1 MSLVINTNIAAR
13 VAQQNL
19 AQTSSQLKVSVQ
31 RLSSGFRVNSAADDA
46 AGLGRTDQLRS
57 HSRMIQ
63 VSIRNINDGVSA
75 LEVADKAAGQ
85 ITDIVSRMGELAASA
100 AQGTLNA
107 AGRSYYSDEYNK
119 LIQEIDRIAQTTEF
133 GGYKVLNGTTEALTM
148 YVGFKNSA
156 NDQLPVSLYPL
167 FAGGW
172 PGSPDTSQEMV
183 SAETVPDPADAVS
196 AGGWFQ
202 FTVGGGPV
210 NSVFLGVGATL
221 NNLVSDVNSL
231 GAGVTASV
239 EGVPGDYSVKLVSD
253 TPGTGNDIVITQND
267 TVFQNFGQ
275 TAAQDAVAAGGLGL
289 DANALT
295 SAAGALG
302 ALDAISAA
310 LKVINDARA
319 VYGASTNRLT
329 AALSNLQVTYLN
341 FQAAESRIRD
351 ADFSFETAQY
361 TRNQVMVQAGTSVL
375 AQANSLP
382 KNVLTLLS

>member
-1 MSLVINTNIAAR
+1 
-13 VAQQNL
+13 
-19 AQTSSQLKVSVQ
+19 
-31 RLSSGFRVNSAADDA
+31 
-46 AGLGRTDQLRS
+46 
-57 HSRMIQ
+57 
-63 VSIRNINDGVSA
+63 
-75 LEVADKAAGQ
+75 
-85 ITDIVSRMGELAASA
+85 MGELAASA

-172 PGSPDTSQEMV
+172 PGSPDTPQEMV
-183 SAETVPDPADAVS
+183 SDETVPDPADAVS

-221 NNLVSDVNSL
+221 NNLVSDINSL

-361 TRNQVMVQAGTSVL
+361 TRNQVMVQAGHL
-375 AQANSLP
+375 CSLRP
-382 KNVLTLLS
+382 THCRKMF